1 MIPEPVK
8 PNVRERSVTDRDIID
23 VLNREVIPTLR
34 AVREA
39 LNALLVQF
47 ADAQIEITGSR
58 ADPEQALASAIT
70 ALETLGLFTDSTTP

>member
-8 PNVRERSVTDRDIID
+8 PNVRERPVTDRDFID

-39 LNALLVQF
+39 LNALLVQLE
-47 ADAQIEITGSR
+47 DAQIEITGSR
-58 ADPEQALASAIT
+58 ADPEQALASAIA